1 MDEKFSIFTLFPSE
15 QIVAGE
21 EYGSYL
27 SIMLIVAFIRI
38 WPYSEQEKVLLFL
51 GSRKCSVF

>member
-27 SIMLIVAFIRI
+27 SIMLIVAVILYGAGVRR
-38 WPYSEQEKVLLFL
+38 FL
-51 GSRKCSVF
+51 HKDLAL